1 LQTINA
7 LLYASGIYVL
17 AFVIA
22 MFVSVIIVVIDKAS
36 AGRIKRRANR

>member
-7 LLYASGIYVL
+7 LLYAMGIYVL

-22 MFVSVIIVVIDKAS
+22 MFVGVIIVVIDRTS
-36 AGRIKRRANR
+36 AGRIKRTAKQ